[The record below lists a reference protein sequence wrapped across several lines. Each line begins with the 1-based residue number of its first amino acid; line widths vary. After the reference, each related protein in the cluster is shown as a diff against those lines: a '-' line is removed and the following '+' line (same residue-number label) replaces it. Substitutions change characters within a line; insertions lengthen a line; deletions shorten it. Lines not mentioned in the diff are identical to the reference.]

1 MIGLDTNVLV
11 RYLTRDDPEQYR
23 TAKAFV
29 ESTCTKETPGVI
41 GPVVLC
47 ELVWVLTGA
56 YDATKADVARI
67 MDQLLRTRQL
77 VVPDRDVV
85 RRALADYREGAAD
98 FADCLIGQ
106 MNQEAGCAETV
117 TFDRGAAEL
126 NAYRMLSSG

>member
-1 MIGLDTNVLV
+1 MTGLDTNVLV

-23 TAKAFV
+23 AAKAFV
-29 ESTCTKETPGVI
+29 ESTCTKENPGFI

-56 YDATKADVARI
+56 YDATKEDVARVI
-67 MDQLLRTRQL
+67 DQILRTRQL
-77 VVPDRDVV
+77 VVSGRDVV
-85 RRALADYREGAAD
+85 RRALSDYKEGAAD

-126 NAYRMLSSG
+126 DSYRALRQ